1 MDGVGGHNIVD
12 HNIFMDIITVWPL
25 NIFPITY
32 NLQKNKENKNKVGT
46 DITLSYLMHCN
57 SHNLSS
63 DMRKDNTWIKIDVYV
78 FLLP

>member
-57 SHNLSS
+57 SHNYLQIWGRIIPESKL
-63 DMRKDNTWIKIDVYV
+63 M
-78 FLLP
+78 